1 MDDREF
7 LGRARLE
14 AEALEAWIE
23 AGWLV
28 ISRDS
33 ERREFTE
40 IDLARAQLIH
50 DLRGDLGVNDE
61 GVGVILDLIDKL
73 HGIRRTLG
81 QLLSAIEAQPSEVR
95 QQLIVSARQVSLET
109 GVTGSSRG
117 QPHDAHM
124 RGGDDAD
131 FEP

>member
-23 AGWLV
+23 AGWLM

-95 QQLIVSARQVSLET
+95 QQLIVSARQVLLET

-117 QPHDAHM
+117 QSRDAHM
-124 RGGDDAD
+124 RAADDAD

>member
-14 AEALEAWIE
+14 AEALDAWIE

-33 ERREFTE
+33 ERREFT
-40 IDLARAQLIH
+40 DVDVARAQLIH

-73 HGIRRTLG
+73 HGIRHTLG
-81 QLLSAIEAQPSEVR
+81 QLLSAIEAQPTEIR
-95 QQLIVSARQVSLET
+95 QQLIVGVRETVLQTVAADANRGERHEARK
-109 GVTGSSRG
+109 R
-117 QPHDAHM
+117 A
-124 RGGDDAD
+124 GDE
-131 FEP
+131 EPEA

>member
-14 AEALEAWIE
+14 AEALDAWIE

-33 ERREFTE
+33 ERREFT
-40 IDLARAQLIH
+40 DVDVARAQLIH

-73 HGIRRTLG
+73 HGIRHTLG
-81 QLLSAIEAQPSEVR
+81 QLLSAIEAQPTEIR
-95 QQLIVSARQVSLET
+95 QQLIVGVRETVLQTVAAGANRGERHEARK
-109 GVTGSSRG
+109 R
-117 QPHDAHM
+117 A
-124 RGGDDAD
+124 GDE
-131 FEP
+131 EPEA

>member
-14 AEALEAWIE
+14 AEALDAWIE

-33 ERREFTE
+33 ERREFT
-40 IDLARAQLIH
+40 DVDVARAQLIH

-73 HGIRRTLG
+73 HGIRHTLG
-81 QLLSAIEAQPSEVR
+81 QLLSAIEAQPTEIR
-95 QQLIVSARQVSLET
+95 QQLIVGVRET
-109 GVTGSSRG
+109 VLQTVAAG
-117 QPHDAHM
+117 AN
-124 RGGDDAD
+124 RGGRHEARKHADDE
-131 FEP
+131 EPEA

>member
-23 AGWLV
+23 AGWLM

-95 QQLIVSARQVSLET
+95 QQLIVSAQQVLLET

-117 QPHDAHM
+117 QPRDAHM
-124 RGGDDAD
+124 RAADDAD